1 MFTPPDA
8 LYAARKVA
16 TVRRAC
22 EVAGFPL
29 SQDDCRKLVARVW
42 GYVDWAE
49 VSAAVDREEA
59 PGPFDEDLAGHDFLT
74 SRNHSGAMRVA
85 RRRGKLGTI
94 FCEMT
99 RLPPSLG
106 DSFLSSV
113 RLSDDPE
120 RSGAFGIVDGLVGGK
135 WLSPNEFEAMRREAS
150 EPLPPIWGG
159 FIRSVE
165 GTLRPPPS
173 APLLPVHRP
182 RR

>member
-59 PGPFDEDLAGHDFLT
+59 PGPFDEDLAG
-74 SRNHSGAMRVA
+74 
-85 RRRGKLGTI
+85 
-94 FCEMT
+94 
-99 RLPPSLG
+99 
-106 DSFLSSV
+106 
-113 RLSDDPE
+113 
-120 RSGAFGIVDGLVGGK
+120 
-135 WLSPNEFEAMRREAS
+135 
-150 EPLPPIWGG
+150 